1 MRGLKGKNVLVTGG
15 ASGIGRGMS
24 ETFVEAG
31 MKVVLADVDET
42 RLQATVSTL
51 NNSGAEVLDAIRE
64 ERLYVITTDDFD
76 DYIKQRMQSIIARK
90 NLVPLE
96 PPKGFMDIL
105 QEMTS

>member
-1 MRGLKGKNVLVTGG
+1 
-15 ASGIGRGMS
+15 
-24 ETFVEAG
+24 
-31 MKVVLADVDET
+31 VLADVDET
-42 RLQATVSTL
+42 TLQATVSTL

-76 DYIKQRMQSIIARK
+76 DYIEQRMQSIIARK

-96 PPKGFMDIL
+96 PPKGFMDTL